1 MNKFKYKTFKYRFAS
16 ILQRVFSCVDMSCL
30 HEEIKLFDVDTD
42 QSSKYHKKFYDL
54 PEDHLFFLNFKQFV
68 VDEIK
73 PLFDEP
79 IIYQKKPTFRI
90 HLRNN
95 VAVGAFHRDR
105 DYNHFT
111 DEVNFFVPLTKA
123 FGSNTVWVESE
134 EGKEDFSP
142 MEADYGEFYM
152 WDGANLAH
160 GNKKNETGSTRVSFD
175 FRVLPKSKYT
185 TTDKKSVTQGMSFK
199 IGEYYEEL

>member
-1 MNKFKYKTFKYRFAS
+1 MNKFKYKTSKYRFAS

-42 QSSKYHKKFYDL
+42 QSSKYHKKFYEL
-54 PEDHLFFLNFKQFV
+54 PEDHLFFLNFREFGV
-68 VDEIK
+68 
-73 PLFDEP
+73 
-79 IIYQKKPTFRI
+79 